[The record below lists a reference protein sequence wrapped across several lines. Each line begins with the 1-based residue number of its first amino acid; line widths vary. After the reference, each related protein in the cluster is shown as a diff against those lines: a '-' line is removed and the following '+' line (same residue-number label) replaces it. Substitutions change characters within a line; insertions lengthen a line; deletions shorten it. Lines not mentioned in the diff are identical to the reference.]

1 MTQRER
7 RGWFLVAALFITLV
21 LVFGGGYD
29 TVPVFVPA
37 LLKGFPNWS
46 RAQVSLLP
54 SVLALSAGI
63 SVLPVGWLVDRIEA
77 RIVIIAGALLAGGAF
92 FLAGASHSLT
102 TMMGAYLILG
112 VGISAGTVLPAS
124 LVLANW
130 FTERRGLAMGIALS
144 GSTVGGSVMTL
155 VAGHVFQVASWRTAY
170 FVLAL
175 PMIIVVVPLVAFIVR
190 SRPPGTIPMTVAESA
205 ELLDGFEMGEA
216 LRTRSFWLIALANF
230 CFAFT
235 ATASLIHLV
244 AYLEGLGYKI
254 SAAALVVSLVFAFA
268 ALGKV
273 IMGFAADRLTA
284 RIALTLCFVIQAIG
298 LSTVFGAA
306 RVGTILVFVPVY
318 GMSIAAPLMLLPL
331 LVAESLGI
339 KRYGSLSGLAGLA
352 QTFGAM
358 IGPIAAGRIFDLTR
372 SYSLAF
378 EVCIAGMI
386 IGALVSYSCRSY
398 SSELAQMRPAQM
410 PGSAPAPQPVR

>member
-7 RGWFLVAALFITLV
+7 KGWFIVAALFVTLV

-37 LLKGFPNWS
+37 LLRGFPNWS

-77 RIVIIAGALLAGGAF
+77 RIVIIAGALLAAGAF
-92 FLAGASHSLT
+92 FLASASHSLA
-102 TMMGAYLILG
+102 TMIGAYLILG

-144 GSTVGGSVMTL
+144 GSTVGGSLMTL
-155 VAGHVFQVASWRTAY
+155 VAGHVFQVAGWRTAY
-170 FVLAL
+170 IVFGL
-175 PMIIVVVPLVAFIVR
+175 PMMVVAVPLVAIIVR
-190 SRPPGTIPMTVAESA
+190 SRPPGTIPRTVAEGA
-205 ELLDGFEMGEA
+205 ELLEGFETGEA
-216 LRTRSFWLIALANF
+216 LRTQSFWMIVLANF
-230 CFAFT
+230 CFAFS
-235 ATASLIHLV
+235 ATGSAIHLV
-244 AYLEGLGYKI
+244 AYLEGVGYKT
-254 SAAALVVSLVFAFA
+254 SAAALVMSLIFAFA

-273 IMGFAADRLTA
+273 LMGLIADRLTA
-284 RIALTLCFVIQAIG
+284 RIALVLCFATQAAG
-298 LSTVFGAA
+298 LSIVFGAA
-306 RVGTILVFVPVY
+306 RIGIILAFVPIY

-331 LVAESLGI
+331 LTAESLGI
-339 KRYGSLSGLAGLA
+339 KRYGLLAGLGGLA

-358 IGPIAAGRIFDLTR
+358 IGPIVAGRIFDITT
-372 SYSLAF
+372 SYTLAF
-378 EVCIAGMI
+378 ELCIAIMI
-386 IGALVSYSCRSY
+386 IGAAVSYSCRSY
-398 SSELAQMRPAQM
+398 RSERARMLPAR
-410 PGSAPAPQPVR
+410 APLSVPAAQPVR